1 VVFYS
6 VQKPGSTGEMAPLLR
21 GRMKPLPGI
30 EGMQSLPASPALAI
44 WDRDGKL
51 AYAGMLFT

>member
-1 VVFYS
+1 
-6 VQKPGSTGEMAPLLR
+6 MAPFLR

-30 EGMQSLPASPALAI
+30 EGMESLPASPALAI

-51 AYAGMLFT
+51 AYAVMLFT